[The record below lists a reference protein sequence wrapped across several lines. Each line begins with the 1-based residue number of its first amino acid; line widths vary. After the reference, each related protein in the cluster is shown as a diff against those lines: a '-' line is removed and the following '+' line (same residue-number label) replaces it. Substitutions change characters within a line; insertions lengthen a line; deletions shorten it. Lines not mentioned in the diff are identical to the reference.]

1 MENQTITLRPID
13 EMRIIKQIFLIYE
26 SGSKQD
32 LSIGYIMYQ
41 RRFSDNYKFKETPKE
56 QKDFSYYLDFPKQEM
71 YPHDDVDETIFQA
84 IKNTYLKS
92 RLINFSLIFNVDSE
106 KVTRLQNRTFEQ
118 SEIIFRPSISPFD
131 FERYVGQHFPVLRKQ
146 IKIYQDY
153 TKESIQNIAFL
164 GLYDL
169 QDKSILDK
177 INNIEFL

>member
-1 MENQTITLRPID
+1 MENQTISLLPTQ

-26 SGSKQD
+26 SGSKQE
-32 LSIGYIMYQ
+32 LSIGYVMYQ
-41 RRFSDNYKFKETPKE
+41 RKFSDNYKFKETPKE
-56 QKDFSYYLDFPKQEM
+56 QKDFSYYLDYPKQEM
-71 YPHDDVDETIFQA
+71 YPHDEVDETIFQA

-92 RLINFSLIFNVDSE
+92 RLINFSLIFNVDEE
-106 KVTRLQNRTFEQ
+106 KVKRLQGRPYEQ
-118 SEIIFRPSISPFD
+118 SEIIFRPSISTFD
-131 FERYVGQHFPVLRKQ
+131 LERYIGQHFSVLRKQ

-177 INNIEFL
+177 VSNIEFL